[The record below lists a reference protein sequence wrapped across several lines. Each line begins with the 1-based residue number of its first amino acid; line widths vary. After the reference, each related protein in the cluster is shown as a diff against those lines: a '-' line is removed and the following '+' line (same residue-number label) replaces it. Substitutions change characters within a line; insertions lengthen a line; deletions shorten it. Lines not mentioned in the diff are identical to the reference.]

1 MSRHAHRNCVFIM
14 KRISKLGL
22 TAISLLTTAILG
34 CDPSPD
40 APPAIDFTRI
50 RVELGGTGGHIVSE
64 GAPGFG
70 HAGLFGNLQMACDG
84 KSTSYCVLDY
94 CNGPNQ
100 ETAPE
105 RKCSAPTA
113 ADGRYHVTFT
123 AEAEPGARFDH
134 WELTPDVSEDLGL
147 APDPTLAFSNPRA
160 ATMDVSWA
168 VTGNKYKY
176 RLAAIFSNGPI
187 VAPPEQA
194 PAPSPP
200 PPPPPPVKAPVTT
213 GCTSAPI
220 DLIEAGATHPSDL
233 LVLCGSIVTTK
244 KDGSGAAVVAAGPA
258 TTFASDDAFVYFD
271 APEAGGYR
279 VHRTSLAGGASQPVG
294 PLSTKPITWIGV
306 DKSYVYFTG
315 NSALGDGLY
324 SAFKDGTPYPETLS
338 HLMYSETKVTG
349 ATVDGSNVIF
359 AFDDNSGNGTV
370 KIASLPQ
377 GSDNTAI
384 PMTLAADVKLPKARL
399 HQGAIGT
406 YWGTMLLDRNAG
418 TAKPLVSVDARDS
431 FSSGPDLY
439 FTTDTCLNRVPI
451 SSGAPTTPIDCK
463 VAPTGAVVVDATSVF
478 WLRANEIA
486 KAPK

>member
-1 MSRHAHRNCVFIM
+1 M

-22 TAISLLTTAILG
+22 TAISLLTTAVLG

-40 APPAIDFTRI
+40 VAPAADFTRI
-50 RVELGGTGGHIVSE
+50 RVELGGAGGRFVSE
-64 GAPGFG
+64 GGTGLG

-84 KSTSYCVLDY
+84 KGTSYCVLDY

-100 ETAPE
+100 ELAAQS
-105 RKCSAPTA
+105 KCGAPTS

-123 AEAEPGARFDH
+123 AEAEEGARFDH
-134 WELTPDVSEDLGL
+134 WELTPDVSEDQGL
-147 APDPTLAFSNPRA
+147 APDPTIASSNPRA
-160 ATMDVSWA
+160 ATIDVSWA
-168 VTGNKYKY
+168 VSGNKYKY
-176 RLAAIFSNGPI
+176 KLAAIFSKGPV

-194 PAPSPP
+194 PAPPP
-200 PPPPPPVKAPVTT
+200 PPPPPPVKAPLTT

-220 DLIEAGATHPSDL
+220 DLIEAGVTHPSDL

-258 TTFASDDAFVYFD
+258 TSFTSDDAFVYFD
-271 APEAGGYR
+271 AQEAGGYR
-279 VHRTSLAGGASQPVG
+279 VHRTSLAGGASQPIS

-306 DKSYVYFTG
+306 DKSYVYFIG
-315 NSALGDGLY
+315 SSALGDGLY
-324 SAFKDGTPYPETLS
+324 SAFKDGTAYPETIS
-338 HLMYSETKVTG
+338 HLMYSETKVAG
-349 ATVDGSNVIF
+349 ATVDGANVIF
-359 AFDDNSGNGTV
+359 AFDDNSGNGTA

-384 PMTLAADVKLPKARL
+384 PMTLAAHVKLPKARL
-399 HQGAIGT
+399 HQGSIGT

-418 TAKPLVSVDARDS
+418 TAKPLATGDARDS
-431 FSSGPDLY
+431 FSSGSDLY
-439 FTTDTCLNRVPI
+439 FTTDTCVSRVSL
-451 SSGAPTTPIDCK
+451 SSAAPVAIDCK